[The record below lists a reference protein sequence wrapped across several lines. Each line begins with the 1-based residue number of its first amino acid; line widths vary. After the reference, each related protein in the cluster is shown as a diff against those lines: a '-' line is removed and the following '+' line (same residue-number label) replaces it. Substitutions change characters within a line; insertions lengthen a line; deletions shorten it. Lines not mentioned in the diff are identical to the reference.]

1 MGRPGD
7 GRAESVLSLPRSVR
21 VYVAAQ
27 PVHMGKGHDGL
38 AALVREHLGDDP
50 FSGNLYVFIGKRGDR
65 CKILWW
71 ERGGFVVYYKRLERG
86 RMWLPK
92 DARGAQRVVI
102 DGSQLAMLLD
112 GIDLGR
118 VKRPSVWSPH
128 KIDKR
133 AAM

>member
-1 MGRPGD
+1 
-7 GRAESVLSLPRSVR
+7 
-21 VYVAAQ
+21 
-27 PVHMGKGHDGL
+27 MGKGHDGL
-38 AALVREHLGDDP
+38 AALVSQHLGDDP

-92 DARGAQRVVI
+92 DACRAKGVAI

-118 VKRPSVWSPH
+118 MKRPPVWSPH

-133 AAM
+133 AVM